1 MEVLKRK
8 LDTQEII
15 NESLIK
21 ESMTKK
27 MSWIR
32 KYVFFQ
38 MWLIPVVAVMW
49 FGIVYVMHI
58 SWWSYIFLVAMCCI
72 DVWYDYVINVKAIT
86 DEDYNRSNLIE
97 MVQKLTAMK
106 QKRARQMYIT
116 IPLLILF
123 FLWIGFEA
131 YTALDTDALSSFQ
144 AGFIRGGL
152 FGGAIGAVFG
162 ILFAIRIFLKMQK
175 TNDEVI
181 SQINEL
187 QKE

>member
-21 ESMTKK
+21 ESMKKK

-131 YTALDTDALSSFQ
+131 YTALDTDTLSSFQ